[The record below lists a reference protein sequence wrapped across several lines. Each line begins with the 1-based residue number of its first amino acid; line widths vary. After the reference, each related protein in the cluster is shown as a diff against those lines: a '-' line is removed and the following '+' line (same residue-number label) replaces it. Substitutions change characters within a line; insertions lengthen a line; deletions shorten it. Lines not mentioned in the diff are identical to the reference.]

1 MDKSHDYQPF
11 EELLRDS
18 VEAFKSLFEHTTT
31 GIFVSSKAGK
41 FISANQALLNM
52 LVKRLVNVVL
62 GFGNM
67 IFSYLGLYL
76 TQYVV

>member
-1 MDKSHDYQPF
+1 MNPEF
-11 EELLRDS
+11 ARPLRKT
-18 VEAFKSLFEHTTT
+18 A
-31 GIFVSSKAGK
+31 IFTP
-41 FISANQALLNM
+41 SAPVALLGDLPISPNT

>member
-1 MDKSHDYQPF
+1 MTERYYAHSIEGKPPSEWQPL
-11 EELLRDS
+11 EEHLQN
-18 VEAFKSLFEHTTT
+18 VAKVTAEFAEHFDARTWGT
-31 GIFVSSKAGK
+31 I
-41 FISANQALLNM
+41 